1 HNKGD
6 IFPQARACTL
16 PEGTPPASITVL
28 AQIPTLSASRKLLM
42 HTLASDTIPERLA
55 VIGSSVV
62 ALELAQAFARL
73 GSKVTVLARNTL

>member
-42 HTLASDTIPERLA
+42 HNGNATNLHGFSSLRPEINLVGASIEICR
-55 VIGSSVV
+55 
-62 ALELAQAFARL
+62 
-73 GSKVTVLARNTL
+73 